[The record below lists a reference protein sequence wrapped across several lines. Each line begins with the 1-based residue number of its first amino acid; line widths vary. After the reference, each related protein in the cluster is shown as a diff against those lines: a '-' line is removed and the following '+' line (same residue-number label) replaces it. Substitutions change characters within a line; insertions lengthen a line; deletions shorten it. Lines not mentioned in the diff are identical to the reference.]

1 MDKLQ
6 LTGRYLGRVFNTR
19 SGCVCAMQLNCFE
32 TKLSSLM
39 LKTRPKQLLGS
50 LPLDIALPDM
60 INSFI
65 LLAQAQLSNE
75 TSGFKNAKNLF
86 LL

>member
-39 LKTRPKQLLGS
+39 LKTQPKQILGS
-50 LPLDIALPDM
+50 SPDSLHGEKKVPKGRLTALQLAYWLIVLMGHCHTVSLP
-60 INSFI
+60 
-65 LLAQAQLSNE
+65 
-75 TSGFKNAKNLF
+75 
-86 LL
+86 